1 MQKHQWRQHGIV
13 HMKSNRIHSS
23 NSSTGLDDP
32 SLPSSDPVSVPRLI
46 PKDLVMI
53 QKSTNSSDSF
63 DSVEVD
69 PRRNAKPNSNN
80 SKSNEQNEIHQHYP
94 SNSETSPIKLKM
106 KLAYQQHLLI
116 DQCKKAEK
124 PSLNPEKTTK
134 FLHQEPATEKS
145 STKFWI
151 NSEDKPLDLSSKSN
165 NLSDNQPLLLP
176 NFTNSLFSPSPA
188 TETKHISTPTITTN
202 VPTIQMSEN
211 GTLSKLLLQNFTNA
225 KSTSSKINK
234 NNSAATMM
242 PPSDRSKLLHGLFD
256 RGDSR
261 TV

>member
-23 NSSTGLDDP
+23 NSTGLDG
-32 SLPSSDPVSVPRLI
+32 SLPSDPVSVPRLI

-53 QKSTNSSDSF
+53 QQSTNSSDSF

-69 PRRNAKPNSNN
+69 PPRNAKSSNNSN
-80 SKSNEQNEIHQHYP
+80 SKSNEQNDIHQHYP
-94 SNSETSPIKLKM
+94 NNSETSPIKLKM

-116 DQCKKAEK
+116 DQCKAEK
-124 PSLNPEKTTK
+124 SSSNPENNPNPTK
-134 FLHQEPATEKS
+134 FLHQPATEKS
-145 STKFWI
+145 SSKIWI
-151 NSEDKPLDLSSKSN
+151 SSEDKPLDLSSKS

-176 NFTNSLFSPSPA
+176 NFTNSLFPP
-188 TETKHISTPTITTN
+188 TETKHISTPTN

-225 KSTSSKINK
+225 KSKINK
-234 NNSAATMM
+234 NNSATAMM
-242 PPSDRSKLLHGLFD
+242 PDRSKLLHGLFD

>member
-23 NSSTGLDDP
+23 NSTGLDD
-32 SLPSSDPVSVPRLI
+32 SLPSDPVSVPRLI

-53 QKSTNSSDSF
+53 QQSANSSDSF
-63 DSVEVD
+63 DSVEVN
-69 PRRNAKPNSNN
+69 PRNAKSSNKSSN
-80 SKSNEQNEIHQHYP
+80 SKSNEQNGIHHDYP
-94 SNSETSPIKLKM
+94 NISETSPIKLKM

-116 DQCKKAEK
+116 DQCKAEK
-124 PSLNPEKTTK
+124 PSSNPENNPNPTK
-134 FLHQEPATEKS
+134 FLHQPATEKS
-145 STKFWI
+145 SSKIWI
-151 NSEDKPLDLSSKSN
+151 SSEDKPLDLSSKS

-176 NFTNSLFSPSPA
+176 NFTNSLFPP
-188 TETKHISTPTITTN
+188 TETKHISTPTN

-225 KSTSSKINK
+225 KSKINK
-234 NNSAATMM
+234 NNSATAMM
-242 PPSDRSKLLHGLFD
+242 PDRSKLLHGLFD